1 MAHTYHVNN
10 NKNEEME
17 NRKMNVIRENENFK
31 EDSPNQLM
39 IENNPKSPRL
49 TRSRSTY
56 RSSKDTSS
64 LKRSNT
70 VRHRAKPIQR
80 NDSLNPSDFS
90 KPSSQQTILQLP
102 SSNGYKVC
110 MHKTFYKIFCGFLI
124 A

>member
-10 NKNEEME
+10 NKNEEMD
-17 NRKMNVIRENENFK
+17 NRKINVIRENENFK

-39 IENNPKSPRL
+39 IENDTKSPRL

-64 LKRSNT
+64 LKRSHT

-110 MHKTFYKIFCGFLI
+110 MHKNFCHTTLH
-124 A
+124 

>member
-1 MAHTYHVNN
+1 MAHTYLVNN

-39 IENNPKSPRL
+39 IENDTKSPRL

-80 NDSLNPSDFS
+80 YDSINPSDFS
-90 KPSSQQTILQLP
+90 KPHTQQNILQFP
-102 SSNGYKVC
+102 DSNGYKVC
-110 MHKTFYKIFCGFLI
+110 KN
-124 A
+124 

>member
-1 MAHTYHVNN
+1 MSHTYLVNN

-39 IENNPKSPRL
+39 IENNTKSPRL

-64 LKRSNT
+64 LKRSHT

-80 NDSLNPSDFS
+80 NDSLNPSGFS
-90 KPSSQQTILQLP
+90 NPSSQQTILQLP

-110 MHKTFYKIFCGFLI
+110 MHKNFCHTTLH
-124 A
+124 